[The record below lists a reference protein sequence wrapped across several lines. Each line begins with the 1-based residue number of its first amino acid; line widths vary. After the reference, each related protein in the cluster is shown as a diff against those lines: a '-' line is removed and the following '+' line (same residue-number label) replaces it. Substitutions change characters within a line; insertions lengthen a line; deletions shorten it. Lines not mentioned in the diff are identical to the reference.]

1 MNNKNE
7 TFGSGMSYF
16 NFATAIRNGLQEI
29 ITNPDSQK
37 STNQKTIILDPEYEY
52 SELANTLGEAI
63 ISLDSSKVTSFNPF
77 EIFSESKEVSWTN
90 DLIIE
95 GIELVKE
102 LNDELTTA
110 DILEKICILNN
121 INLSSENKD
130 YILNCFEN

>member
-1 MNNKNE
+1 
-7 TFGSGMSYF
+7 MSYF

-63 ISLDSSKVTSFNPF
+63 ISLDSSKVKSFNPF

-102 LNDELTTA
+102 LNGELTTA
-110 DILEKICILNN
+110 DILDKICILNN

-130 YILNCFEN
+130 YILNYFEN